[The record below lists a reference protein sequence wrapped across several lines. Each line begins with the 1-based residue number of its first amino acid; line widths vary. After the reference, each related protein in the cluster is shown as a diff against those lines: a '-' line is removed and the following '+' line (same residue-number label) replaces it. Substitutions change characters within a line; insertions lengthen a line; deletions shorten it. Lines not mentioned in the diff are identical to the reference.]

1 MAPILRPRSGVTP
14 GTSSTYV
21 ALIRGIN
28 VGRHRRVSM
37 ADLRDVFAA
46 IGADDVVTHL
56 QSGNVVFDSPSGARK
71 LVSAIEREIG
81 ARLDLDVSVLLRT
94 PVELSRIVAGNPFAT
109 ETDHKKLHVA
119 FLEAPPSRGRVG
131 ALDPKRVAP
140 DEFRVA
146 GRHVYLHYPTGY
158 GRSKLT
164 NDYLEKQLSVR
175 ATMRNWKTVTALAG
189 LARAGS

>member
-1 MAPILRPRSGVTP
+1 MTP
-14 GTSSTYV
+14 ARRKTYV

-56 QSGNVVFDSPSGARK
+56 QSGNVVFASPSGARE
-71 LVSAIEREIG
+71 LVSAIEREIR
-81 ARLDLDVSVLLRT
+81 ARLDLDVSVLIRT
-94 PVELSRIVAGNPFAT
+94 PVELGRIVAGNPFRT
-109 ETDHKKLHVA
+109 ETDPKKLHVA
-119 FLEAPPSRGRVG
+119 FLEAPPPRRRLG
-131 ALDPKRVAP
+131 ALDSERVAP

-146 GRHVYLHYPTGY
+146 GRHVYLHYPTGS

-164 NDYLEKQLSVR
+164 NDYLEKQLGVR